1 MNKIQKIIFLILIAV
16 FGAGVLFALPVNAQ
30 VDELIVEY
38 WTGAEWKPLTGPLFN
53 ETNFLPG
60 EGITRLV
67 KVTNK
72 STDTQNIAV
81 ESINYSGFPNPDNVP
96 AGDLSRALSIVI
108 RKKDGSD
115 LYGGTTGEK
124 TLFDFYRKFGFNPT
138 YEHVLTQNL
147 PGNGGNVTYEFVIT
161 FPSEK
166 ENDWKGATTT
176 FDILI
181 GFQGKEG
188 GPPPLP
194 PPAGPG
200 LPSGLTILEASA
212 TSTDITTTSVTIIW
226 TTSYFSTS
234 QVIYALGS
242 ESHLLDLTDS
252 TGTPPKYGYA
262 RTTPEQDT
270 SLKVT
275 SHSVK
280 IDDLAPGTI
289 YYYRTVSHGSL
300 AISTEH
306 SFTTLGTGIEEKIEE
321 EKSTE
326 EGAVLGEKIFSTK
339 EPTEKRIVLGE
350 RVSLAEK
357 SIGKKAVLGEKVPP
371 AEKSTEEGAV
381 LDKEAPVAQEPTTAP
396 QPITSRSLLASI
408 GNIITL
414 GTGSVIVGL
423 LVVIAILALAGYAV
437 YFLIQKTRRKN

>member
-1 MNKIQKIIFLILIAV
+1 MNKISKNLLVLFLALLLGGYFGVYSVQAQDDKLILETSKECDIQYTGNNCVAELKLTNNV
-16 FGAGVLFALPVNAQ
+16 GEILDGTASLHIDYQGACSNNKLENFDGVGITAQFSINNVDWLNFSGWENGITTVSGFNINKDGTQPKLKIETVPNLCPGKYTFALSVKGTF
-30 VDELIVEY
+30 EEEEY
-38 WTGAEWKPLTGPLFN
+38 
-53 ETNFLPG
+53 
-60 EGITRLV
+60 
-67 KVTNK
+67 
-72 STDTQNIAV
+72 IAPTV
-81 ESINYSGFPNPDNVP
+81 AV
-96 AGDLSRALSIVI
+96 
-108 RKKDGSD
+108 
-115 LYGGTTGEK
+115 GG
-124 TLFDFYRKFGFNPT
+124 
-138 YEHVLTQNL
+138 
-147 PGNGGNVTYEFVIT
+147 GG
-161 FPSEK
+161 
-166 ENDWKGATTT
+166 
-176 FDILI
+176 
-181 GFQGKEG
+181 G
-188 GPPPLP
+188 GY
-194 PPAGPG
+194 

-280 IDDLAPGTI
+280 IDVLAPGTT